1 MPPIPDQLGPV
12 KLVQQIGLG
21 KHCQVWEGLDTKARR
36 KVAVKLIVPAMAADV
51 GQRKLLDHELKV
63 AQSLD
68 HPTIIKIDRFSEEGG
83 LPHLVMELF
92 PAPNLK
98 KQIAAGVDA
107 LTPRLQ
113 RIVTETALAL
123 DHMHARGWVH
133 RDVKPDNI
141 LAAEDGQAK
150 LIDLAIAAKASGF
163 LGKLLGSKTPAQG
176 SPSYMSPEQIRGEP
190 LDARSDIYSFGCV
203 IFELIAGRPPYTG
216 ADTNDLLNKHV
227 SATVPAVDA
236 FNKLATTGAAKYLRQ
251 MLAKKPSDRPAS
263 MKDVLQQLR
272 SIRLVERAAVERGGP
287 TPGGFRG

>member
-1 MPPIPDQLGPV
+1 MPPIPDHLGPV
-12 KLVQQIGLG
+12 KLLQQIGLG

-36 KVAVKLIVPAMAADV
+36 KVAVKVIVPAMAQDA

-68 HPTIIKIDRFSEEGG
+68 HPTIIKVDRFSEEGG
-83 LPHLVMELF
+83 LPHLVMEYF

-98 KQIAAGVDA
+98 KQISAGVEA
-107 LTPRLQ
+107 LVPKLQ

-123 DHMHARGWVH
+123 DHMHSRGWVH

-141 LAAEDGQAK
+141 LAADDGQVK
-150 LIDLAIAAKASGF
+150 LIDLAIAAKSSGF

-176 SPSYMSPEQIRGEP
+176 SPSYMSPEQIRGEA

-203 IFELIAGRPPYTG
+203 MFELIAGRPPYTA

-227 SATVPAVDA
+227 SAVVPAVDA
-236 FNKLATTGAAKYLRQ
+236 FNKSATTAAAKYLRQ
-251 MLAKKPSDRPAS
+251 MLAKKPADRPAS
-263 MKDVLQQLR
+263 MKEVLQQLR
-272 SIRLVERAAVERGGP
+272 SIRLVERAAV
-287 TPGGFRG
+287 

>member
-36 KVAVKLIVPAMAADV
+36 KVAVKVIVPAMAQDA

-68 HPTIIKIDRFSEEGG
+68 HPTIIKVERFSEDGG
-83 LPHLVMELF
+83 LPHLVMEYF

-98 KQIAAGVDA
+98 KQIAAGVEA
-107 LTPRLQ
+107 LVPKLQ

-123 DHMHARGWVH
+123 DHMHSRGWVH

-141 LAAEDGQAK
+141 LAAEDGQVK
-150 LIDLAIAAKASGF
+150 LIDLAIAAKSSGF

-176 SPSYMSPEQIRGEP
+176 SPSYMSPEQIRGEA

-227 SATVPAVDA
+227 SAVVPAVDA
-236 FNKLATTGAAKYLRQ
+236 FNKLATTGAAKVLRQ
-251 MLAKKPSDRPAS
+251 MLAKKPADRPAS
-263 MKDVLQQLR
+263 MKEVLQQLR
-272 SIRLVERAAVERGGP
+272 SIRLVERVAV
-287 TPGGFRG
+287 

>member
-1 MPPIPDQLGPV
+1 MPPIPEQLGPV

-21 KHCQVWEGLDTKARR
+21 KHCQVWEGLDTKARK
-36 KVAVKLIVPAMAADV
+36 KVAVKLIVPAMANDA
-51 GQRKLLDHELKV
+51 GQRKLLEHELKV

-68 HPTIIKIDRFSEEGG
+68 HPTIIKIDRLTEEGG
-83 LPHLVMELF
+83 LPHLVMEYF

-98 KQIAAGVDA
+98 KQVAAGVEP
-107 LTPRLQ
+107 LVPRLQ

-141 LAAEDGQAK
+141 LAAEDGQVK
-150 LIDLAIAAKASGF
+150 LIDLAIAAKSSGF

-216 ADTNDLLNKHV
+216 SDTNDLLNKHV
-227 SATVPAVDA
+227 SAVVPAVDA
-236 FNKLATTGAAKYLRQ
+236 FNKLATTAAAKQLRQ
-251 MLAKKPSDRPAS
+251 MLSKKPGDRPAS
-263 MKDVLQQLR
+263 MKEVLQQLR
-272 SIRLVERAAVERGGP
+272 SIRLVERAAV
-287 TPGGFRG
+287 

>member
-36 KVAVKLIVPAMAADV
+36 KVAVKVIVPAMAQDA

-68 HPTIIKIDRFSEEGG
+68 HPTIIKVERFSEDGG
-83 LPHLVMELF
+83 LPHLVMEYF

-98 KQIAAGVDA
+98 KQIAAGVEA
-107 LTPRLQ
+107 LVPKLQ

-123 DHMHARGWVH
+123 DHMHSRGWVH

-141 LAAEDGQAK
+141 LAAGDGQVK
-150 LIDLAIAAKASGF
+150 LIDLAIAAKSSGF

-176 SPSYMSPEQIRGEP
+176 SPSYMSPEQIRGEA

-227 SATVPAVDA
+227 SAVVPAVDA
-236 FNKLATTGAAKYLRQ
+236 FNKSATTAAAKYLRQ
-251 MLAKKPSDRPAS
+251 MLAKKPADRPAS
-263 MKDVLQQLR
+263 MKEVLQQLR
-272 SIRLVERAAVERGGP
+272 SIRLVERVAV
-287 TPGGFRG
+287 

>member
-1 MPPIPDQLGPV
+1 MPPIPEQLGPV

-21 KHCQVWEGLDTKARR
+21 KHCQVWEGFDTKARK
-36 KVAVKLIVPAMAADV
+36 KVAVKLIVPAMANDA
-51 GQRKLLDHELKV
+51 GQRKLLEHELKV

-68 HPTIIKIDRFSEEGG
+68 HPTIIKIDRLSEEGG
-83 LPHLVMELF
+83 LPHLVMEYF

-98 KQIAAGVDA
+98 KQVAAGVEP
-107 LTPRLQ
+107 LVPRLQ

-141 LAAEDGQAK
+141 LAAEDGQVK
-150 LIDLAIAAKASGF
+150 LIDLAIAAKSSGF

-176 SPSYMSPEQIRGEP
+176 SPSYMSPEQIRGEA

-216 ADTNDLLNKHV
+216 SDTNDLLNKHV
-227 SATVPAVDA
+227 SAVVPAVDA
-236 FNKLATTGAAKYLRQ
+236 FNKLATTAAAKQLRQ
-251 MLAKKPSDRPAS
+251 MLAKKPGDRPAS
-263 MKDVLQQLR
+263 MKEVLQQLR
-272 SIRLVERAAVERGGP
+272 SIRLVERAAV
-287 TPGGFRG
+287 